1 MGHSI
6 SNIVDRQFRRW
17 DVEMGAERH
26 ARSHHEAA
34 LTAHPILTVS
44 RQHGSLGS
52 DIASDLASRFGYTLL
67 HRDVIDRI
75 AESNEYSTRLLA
87 RLDEHARNDLETLVE
102 SMFAG
107 KYVDASDYA
116 RALLKTVLSIARLGG
131 VVVVGRGANFIV
143 GPERGFHVRVVA
155 PREMRIAE
163 IARRRGIP
171 PRDAAR
177 EVDTV
182 DRDRAEFIRSTFH
195 RSVDDPLGYDLV
207 VNSAGLTAT
216 SVTSWLADVAHEKFE
231 RLRRHALAATH

>member
-1 MGHSI
+1 MGNSI
-6 SNIVDRQFRRW
+6 SNIVDRQLRRW
-17 DVEMGAERH
+17 DLEVGAERH
-26 ARSHHEAA
+26 ERSRGEHR
-34 LTAHPILTVS
+34 LTAHPIITVS

-52 DIASDLASRFGYTLL
+52 DIAADLAQRFGYTLL

-75 AESNEYSTRLLA
+75 AESTEYSTRLLQ
-87 RLDEHARNDLETLVE
+87 RLDEHARSDLETLVE

-107 KYVDASDYA
+107 KYVDASDYS
-116 RALLKTVLSIARLGG
+116 RGLLKTLLGIARLGG

-143 GPERGFHVRVVA
+143 GPDRGFHVRVVA
-155 PREMRIAE
+155 PREARITE
-163 IARRRGIP
+163 IARRGDLS

-177 EVDTV
+177 EVDQV

-207 VNSAGLTAT
+207 INSAGLTAA

-231 RLRRHALAATH
+231 RLRRHEVHTG